1 MRTAQRRRLAM
12 GSFFVGVCMLV
23 MLTTQSTD
31 ARITRE
37 DIRRAHLAVR
47 ERGGT
52 SRSVADLR
60 CEGLPLPTAPEGA
73 VKFFALGDWV
83 FEAWMW
89 DQKHN
94 STSLAGF
101 RAPLERTN
109 QDSSSRLET
118 TSIRRASPQKT
129 TDSSP
134 SNSRRCTVM
143 TRCRFRGFQVWGI
156 TIISGM

>member
-31 ARITRE
+31 ARITRK
-37 DIRRAHLAVR
+37 ISAARTSPSGRGAALLARLRICGVKAYR
-47 ERGGT
+47 SPPLPKAPSSS
-52 SRSVADLR
+52 SRS
-60 CEGLPLPTAPEGA
+60 ETG
-73 VKFFALGDWV
+73 V